1 MCSWVLAD
9 FEDPE
14 LSPTMTSFR
23 FALSAVS
30 VLPNPRAPILLGD
43 LFGTVYWALN
53 FQIGGLLIQY
63 LYIYHTQTAPL
74 SLLFKTY
81 TVLGMILVRYA
92 NLPSRL
98 WKSHGLELEL
108 EL

>member
-1 MCSWVLAD
+1 
-9 FEDPE
+9 
-14 LSPTMTSFR
+14 MTSFR
-23 FALSAVS
+23 FALSAIS
-30 VLPNPRAPILLGD
+30 VLPNPRAPILFGD

-53 FQIGGLLIQY
+53 FEIGELLIQH
-63 LYIYHTQTAPL
+63 LYMYWHAQTAPL

-92 NLPSRL
+92 TLPSRS

-108 EL
+108 